1 MDMERAME
9 FIVENLAKVAAAQQQ
24 AEVRGARADRRIHGL
39 QTLMKLGMKR
49 LAKIEQGIAAQQK
62 RTDARFAE
70 VARHEGRTD
79 AMFVEVAATL
89 KELAEQQKEQ
99 AAQHK
104 RTDQKFERWLDS
116 LQGGNG
122 HKKRRPS

>member
-1 MDMERAME
+1 ME
-9 FIVENLAKVAAAQQQ
+9 FIVENLAKATAAQQQ
-24 AEVRGARADRRIHGL
+24 AEVHAARADRRIHGL

-49 LAKIEQGIAAQQK
+49 LARWERGIAAQQK
-62 RTDARFAE
+62 
-70 VARHEGRTD
+70 G
-79 AMFVEVAATL
+79 L
-89 KELAEQQKEQ
+89 

-104 RTDQKFERWLDS
+104 RTDQKFGRWLDS